1 MTETKTKFYPPTNDV
16 IFHCLFG
23 TKGQEKTTKALLEG
37 LLKKEVKE
45 LDLDRNLNLLRD
57 YYDDKLEIAD
67 VRATDEDKNQ
77 YILEMQNS
85 TNSFLAKRFLS
96 YGCKAYIAELKSS
109 DDYKKLNKV
118 VIVILMMEKFPGL
131 SKIEKYHTIWN
142 FREAEN
148 PDIII
153 TDDIEIHIFE
163 LQKYIKRKDKDN
175 TVEPWLEFLVNP
187 KGEEVRKAMKG
198 YKTIQDAVDELNRL
212 NADDEVRELAFYQDI
227 ARLDRNTAL
236 REAKEEGI
244 SLGIEQGIER
254 GIKQGMKQQ
263 KIDIAKKMLK
273 LDINKEIIMEATG
286 LTKEEIEKIE
296 I

>member
-1 MTETKTKFYPPTNDV
+1 M
-16 IFHCLFG
+16 
-23 TKGQEKTTKALLEG
+23 
-37 LLKKEVKE
+37 KK
-45 LDLDRNLNLLRD
+45 
-57 YYDDKLEIAD
+57 
-67 VRATDEDKNQ
+67 
-77 YILEMQNS
+77 
-85 TNSFLAKRFLS
+85 
-96 YGCKAYIAELKSS
+96 
-109 DDYKKLNKV
+109 
-118 VIVILMMEKFPGL
+118 
-131 SKIEKYHTIWN
+131 
-142 FREAEN
+142 
-148 PDIII
+148 
-153 TDDIEIHIFE
+153 
-163 LQKYIKRKDKDN
+163 
-175 TVEPWLEFLVNP
+175 
-187 KGEEVRKAMKG
+187 
-198 YKTIQDAVDELNRL
+198 YKTIQEAVDELNRL